1 MFDSGDSG
9 AYGAERK
16 STAVWRKRCA
26 APTPKGRIVNKA
38 QLIDAVAMK
47 LDISRRSAGDT
58 VDAVLEGI
66 TGAIIGGDKVSL
78 TGFGT
83 FETTRRAA
91 RTARNPRT
99 GESVDVPAATVP
111 KFRPGQ
117 ALKDEVNAT
126 TGRRRGAAKKSTA
139 KKAATKKATAKKAT
153 ATMAA
158 KKTTAKKAT
167 ATATKAAATKA
178 AAKKTVAKKAP
189 AAKKTAVKATA
200 RPMTKKTVA
209 KAPATKTAAKK
220 TVAKKAT
227 AKKAT
232 AKKATARKR

>member
-1 MFDSGDSG
+1 MCG
-9 AYGAERK
+9 ANRRRTY
-16 STAVWRKRCA
+16 
-26 APTPKGRIVNKA
+26 TPEGRIVNKA

-66 TGAIIGGDKVSL
+66 TGAIISGDKVSL

-99 GESVDVPAATVP
+99 GESVAVPAATVP

-117 ALKDEVNAT
+117 ALKDEVNT
-126 TGRRRGAAKKSTA
+126 TGGRRRGAAKKS
-139 KKAATKKATAKKAT
+139 
-153 ATMAA
+153 AA

-167 ATATKAAATKA
+167 KA
-178 AAKKTVAKKAP
+178 AAKKTTAT
-189 AAKKTAVKATA
+189 AKKTSTAAVKATA
-200 RPMTKKTVA
+200 KKTTAKKTTAKATAKKTTAKKTTARPAARKTAA
-209 KAPATKTAAKK
+209 KAPATKAVAKKTVKKSAAKK
-220 TVAKKAT
+220 T
-227 AKKAT
+227 
-232 AKKATARKR
+232 TARKR

>member
-26 APTPKGRIVNKA
+26 APTPEGRIVNKA

-66 TGAIIGGDKVSL
+66 TGAIISGDKVSL

-126 TGRRRGAAKKSTA
+126 GGRRRGAAKKSAA
-139 KKAATKKATAKKAT
+139 KKSATKKATAKKAT
-153 ATMAA
+153 STMAA
-158 KKTTAKKAT
+158 KKATAKKAT
-167 ATATKAAATKA
+167 ATATKAAAKKAPAKKTTA
-178 AAKKTVAKKAP
+178 AAKKT
-189 AAKKTAVKATA
+189 TVKATA
-200 RPMTKKTVA
+200 RPMTKKTAA
-209 KAPATKTAAKK
+209 KAPATKAAAKK
-220 TVAKKAT
+220 TAPAKKAT